1 MHARDWMIELRA
13 HLHDAG
19 WTVSNTA
26 ELFEIVRKEIEWEV
40 VQEWSAKTDTLVFW
54 LPSHPG
60 EVNTVA
66 DLHYVTRASDG
77 ARLDFRSDDVRWQAT
92 MKAFVRSL

>member
-1 MHARDWMIELRA
+1 M
-13 HLHDAG
+13 
-19 WTVSNTA
+19 
-26 ELFEIVRKEIEWEV
+26 
-40 VQEWSAKTDTLVFW
+40 FW

-77 ARLDFRSDDVRWQAT
+77 TRLDFRSDEVRWQAT

>member
-1 MHARDWMIELRA
+1 MHARDGMIELRT

-19 WTVSNTA
+19 WTVSNPA
-26 ELFEIVRKEIEWEV
+26 ELFEIVRKEIEWDLV
-40 VQEWSAKTDTLVFW
+40 HEWSAKTDTLVFW

-66 DLHYVTRASDG
+66 DLHCVTRASDG
-77 ARLDFRSDDVRWQAT
+77 TRLDFRSDDVRWQAA
-92 MKAFVRSL
+92 MRAFVRSL